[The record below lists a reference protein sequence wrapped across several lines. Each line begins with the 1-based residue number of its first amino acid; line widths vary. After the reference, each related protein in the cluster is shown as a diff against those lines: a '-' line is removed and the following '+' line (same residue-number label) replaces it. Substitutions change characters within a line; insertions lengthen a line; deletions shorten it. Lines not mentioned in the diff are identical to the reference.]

1 MTTLEKSV
9 LMADAFASAII
20 LNQYLKEIA
29 EKPEAERKAEL
40 EQMAILVANFITPAE
55 A

>member
-1 MTTLEKSV
+1 MTTIEKSV

-40 EQMAILVANFITPAE
+40 EKMALIVANFLPAAE

>member
-1 MTTLEKSV
+1 MTTIEKSA

-29 EKPEAERKAEL
+29 KKPEAERKAEL
-40 EQMAILVANFITPAE
+40 DAMAVLVANFLPAAE